1 VSSFTYAGR
10 DLAGVASAELVEPV
24 AHVISPVT
32 ARVPGRPGLALLGG
46 DVEPLELAVRLFL
59 DNADATTV
67 AKRSD
72 LRARIRSWLLAP
84 AGSELVVPGE
94 PTLRWR
100 DVVCTGVSDWS
111 TLFAEGSAVVT
122 FLCMDPIAY
131 GATGSSDGGSFA
143 VGGTWPTWPKLS
155 LVAEAGTEVSVACG
169 NSAVTLER
177 TFAAGDAVVVDCGA
191 QTVAVGGVDA
201 TADVTLGSD
210 FFAIGPDGVSLSF
223 SGCSSHVVRWTE
235 RWA

>member
-1 VSSFTYAGR
+1 VSSITFAGN

-24 AHVISPVT
+24 AHAVSPVT

-46 DVEPLELAVRLFL
+46 DVEPLELVVRLFL
-59 DNADATTV
+59 DDAGATTV

-72 LRARIRSWLLAP
+72 ARARIRSWLLAP
-84 AGSELVVPGE
+84 AGGELVVPGE

-111 TLFAEGSAVVT
+111 SLFADGSAVVT

-131 GATGSSDGGSFA
+131 GASGSSDGGSFA
-143 VGGTWPTWPKLS
+143 VGGTWPTWPTLA
-155 LVAEAGTEVSVACG
+155 LVAEEGTTVSVACG
-169 NSAVTLER
+169 SSAVTLER
-177 TFAAGDAVVVDCGA
+177 SFAAGDAVLIDCGA
-191 QTVAVGGVDA
+191 QAVTVGGEDA

-210 FFAIGPDGVSLSF
+210 FFAIGPGDVAMSF
-223 SGCSSHVVRWTE
+223 SGCSSHVVSWVE

>member
-1 VSSFTYAGR
+1 MSSISYAGH

-24 AHVISPVT
+24 AHAVSPVT
-32 ARVPGRPGLALLGG
+32 ARVPGHPGLALLGG
-46 DVEPLELAVRLFL
+46 DVEPLELSVRLFL
-59 DNADATTV
+59 DDADATTV

-72 LRARIRSWLLAP
+72 ARARIRSWLLAP
-84 AGSELVVPGE
+84 AGGELVVPGE

-111 TLFAEGSAVVT
+111 SLFADGSAVVT

-131 GATGSSDGGSFA
+131 GASGSSDGVSFS
-143 VGGTWPTWPKLS
+143 VGGTWPTWPTLA
-155 LVAEAGTEVSVACG
+155 LVAEAGASVSVVRGDA
-169 NSAVTLER
+169 ALTVEHA
-177 TFAAGDAVVVDCGA
+177 FAAGDAVLIDCAA
-191 QTVAVGGVDA
+191 QAVTVGGEDA

-210 FFAIGPDGVSLSF
+210 FFAIGPGDVGMSF
-223 SGCSSHVVRWTE
+223 SGCSSHVVSWAE